1 MTSDATQP
9 IRCFTCIG
17 SRRTLNP
24 ATVASPSVM
33 SVRPVSNLIIVVLPA
48 PFGPSRPKTVP
59 EATFRVT
66 WSTAVSLPYTFV
78 RFSVTIA
85 LSVIEVH
92 RSSLRKDPQNFLS
105 HLDHDPAEFVR
116 LLRGHLAH
124 VRPQE
129 LPGRSKFSEERR
141 PLRTDGGLESAEALL
156 NLLAAAPQVRLAF
169 AGNPVGLAT
178 FLAAHGEVSLPQESP
193 QGRIDGARTRL
204 VEPVVPF
211 LDRLDDLVPVHRA
224 FLEQVQDETFEVAL
238 PEEMEEPPE
247 LLRGTHEAS
256 SRRRYQRSARTLPA
270 IAYPAKTRREV
281 AGSGMKPTS
290 PPPGPGDDEGRDRR
304 GTVVQRQDRGADD
317 QAGNDL
323 AEDQNLAPHRVR
335 EEEVPGPLLVLRH
348 ERVRREQ
355 DSAEDDQEP
364 REGRERRDEG
374 VRSGGVLDA
383 EGGRQPDEEADDEP
397 EEDQHPQEAAAAD
410 VLANLV
416 GGDRDDLG
424 QGARRHRRSD
434 SWMRSR

>member
-1 MTSDATQP
+1 MPVEKVLTRSFRRSLRPKYSRRSAARAFHSGRLCSFDWSQRFSHALKSSSRMASAAPQP

-141 PLRTDGGLESAEALL
+141 PLRTDGGLESAAALVDS
-156 NLLAAAPQVRLAF
+156 LLAAPQVLLVF
-169 AGNPVGLAT
+169 AGIPVGLAA
-178 FLAAHGEVSLPQESP
+178 FLAAHGEVSFPQESP

-247 LLRGTHEAS
+247 LLRGTHDAS
-256 SRRRYQRSARTLPA
+256 SRRRYQRIARTLPA

-290 PPPGPGDDEGRDRR
+290 PPPGPGRTAGPPRRRSTATGPRCRRSGWQRSCRGPRPRAAPGSGRESTRSASRAPTRARPPRTGLRR
-304 GTVVQRQDRGADD
+304 GRPGA
-317 QAGNDL
+317 
-323 AEDQNLAPHRVR
+323 P
-335 EEEVPGPLLVLRH
+335 
-348 ERVRREQ
+348 
-355 DSAEDDQEP
+355 
-364 REGRERRDEG
+364 
-374 VRSGGVLDA
+374 
-383 EGGRQPDEEADDEP
+383 
-397 EEDQHPQEAAAAD
+397 
-410 VLANLV
+410 
-416 GGDRDDLG
+416 
-424 QGARRHRRSD
+424 RRS
-434 SWMRSR
+434 RTSR

>member
-1 MTSDATQP
+1 MRSAAQSFHSGRLCSFDWSQRFSHALKSSSRMTSDATQP

-59 EATFRVT
+59 E
-66 WSTAVSLPYTFV
+66 
-78 RFSVTIA
+78 
-85 LSVIEVH
+85 
-92 RSSLRKDPQNFLS
+92 
-105 HLDHDPAEFVR
+105 
-116 LLRGHLAH
+116 
-124 VRPQE
+124 E
-129 LPGRSKFSEERR
+129 LHAY
-141 PLRTDGGLESAEALL
+141 RTVGGLESAEALL
-156 NLLAAAPQVRLAF
+156 KLLAAAPQVRLAF

-178 FLAAHGEVSLPQESP
+178 FLAAHGEVSFPQESP

-238 PEEMEEPPE
+238 SEEMEEPPE

-256 SRRRYQRSARTLPA
+256 SRRRYQRIARTLPA

-290 PPPGPGDDEGRDRR
+290 PPPGPGRTAGPPRAFAMMPDAEVGMNQGSTFARGRIPPMMLKIRVNRKNVRTVAATVPFIRADRR
-304 GTVVQRQDRGADD
+304 YATPTTAVMYPSV
-317 QAGNDL
+317 
-323 AEDQNLAPHRVR
+323 
-335 EEEVPGPLLVLRH
+335 
-348 ERVRREQ
+348 
-355 DSAEDDQEP
+355 
-364 REGRERRDEG
+364 
-374 VRSGGVLDA
+374 
-383 EGGRQPDEEADDEP
+383 
-397 EEDQHPQEAAAAD
+397 
-410 VLANLV
+410 
-416 GGDRDDLG
+416 
-424 QGARRHRRSD
+424 
-434 SWMRSR
+434 